1 MKRIVAIIAL
11 LTFSLGVFADNVTF
25 VAKAPR
31 VVAVGERFQ
40 LKYDVNV
47 MPDDFYNPDIKNF
60 DVLAGPN
67 MSQFR
72 STTVINGQISS
83 SSQISYTYILEAA
96 REGKFS
102 IPAAVVKINGRSY
115 PSNGLVIE
123 VVKGDA
129 AASTANRG
137 GGGGGGSVQ
146 ESKGSSRGSV
156 FLKMDV
162 NKSTLYRGEF
172 LIATLKLYTRT
183 DLEGLGD
190 PKFPSF
196 NGFWN
201 QVVEDNDLR
210 LNFVREK
217 YNGKVYDVAVIRRY
231 VLFPQQV
238 GKLVIDPFELTAAVV
253 ERAAPQ
259 SAFDAFFGG
268 GGTRARK
275 RLSSPSISVSVK
287 ELPTGAPS
295 SFNGAVGSF
304 SVSSAL
310 SKTKVRANDAVNLV
324 VKVSGNGNVKLVE
337 TPKVE
342 FPTDFDTFDAKVT
355 DNVKTTASGS
365 NGTKT
370 FEYSF
375 IPRSQGKFT
384 IPAVEFTYFDTHT
397 RSYKTVRTQ
406 SQSIYV
412 APDPTGG
419 AGNGLQGGAD
429 SENIKLLGQDIKY
442 IKVGSTTLF
451 HKGQYFFNTA
461 TYWLILLLTISALAA
476 AFVLLSKREREN
488 SDVVFTKNKRANK
501 VAHQRLKKAEMLI
514 KSGDTHGFYEEMLRA
529 LWGYLS
535 DKLSIPVSDLSKERA
550 KQLLEV
556 NGADAATIQ
565 TLIQIIEE
573 CEFARYAPG
582 GQGDEKS
589 DRFNLA
595 VEIISKLEQLKK

>member
-1 MKRIVAIIAL
+1 MKRIVTIIAL

-31 VVAVGERFQ
+31 VVAMGEQFQ

-47 MPDDFYNPDIKNF
+47 MPDDFYNPDIRNF
-60 DVLAGPN
+60 EILAGPN

-72 STTVINGQISS
+72 STTVINGQVSS
-83 SSQISYTYILEAA
+83 TSQISYTYILEAS

-102 IPAAVVKINGRSY
+102 IPAAVVKINGKSY
-115 PSNGLVIE
+115 TSNSLAIE
-123 VVKGDA
+123 VVKGEA
-129 AASTANRG
+129 AASSVNRS
-137 GGGGGGSVQ
+137 GGSSSIQ
-146 ESKGSSRGSV
+146 EAKGGSKGAI

-162 NKSTLYRGEF
+162 NKTTLYRGEF

-238 GKLVIDPFELTAAVV
+238 GKLVIDPFELTAGVV

-275 RLSSPSISVSVK
+275 RLSSPSISVSVR
-287 ELPTGAPS
+287 ELPSGAPS

-304 SVSSAL
+304 SVTSSL
-310 SKTKVRANDAVNLV
+310 SKNKVRANDAVNLI
-324 VKVSGNGNVKLVE
+324 VKVSGSGNVKLVE
-337 TPKVE
+337 APKVD

-375 IPRSQGKFT
+375 IPRSQGKYT
-384 IPAVEFTYFDTHT
+384 IPALEFTYFDTKT
-397 RSYKTVRTQ
+397 NRYKTVETQ
-406 SQSIYV
+406 SQTIYV

-419 AGNGLQGGAD
+419 AGNGLQGGSD
-429 SENIKLLGQDIKY
+429 KENIKLLGQDIKY
-442 IKVGSTTLF
+442 IKVGSTTLS

-461 TYWLILLLTISALAA
+461 SYWLILLLTIIAVAA

-488 SDVVFTKNKRANK
+488 SDVVFIKNKRANK
-501 VAHQRLKKAEMLI
+501 IAHQRLKKAEMLI

-529 LWGYLS
+529 MWGYLS

-556 NGADAATIQ
+556 KGADAETIQ
-565 TLIQIIEE
+565 TLIHIIEE

-582 GQGDEKS
+582 GQGEEKS
-589 DRFNLA
+589 DRFNHA
-595 VEIISKLEQLKK
+595 IDIISKLEQLKK